1 MSTFQVEHEDHLCI
15 PCYDDLKAA
24 HLFKQKC
31 IQNNILRVSRPGRS
45 TAAEEKRASPDKD
58 STPSTNTK
66 DETVPIAEIS
76 TTSVVREADILEEH
90 LYLSEG
96 DEEESRDE
104 DGGTETE
111 VMKISLANIEEVP
124 GSSIHL
130 ENSTAVESKQAP
142 VPSSSVQL
150 GIKIVEAVKL
160 EPIHC
165 EECGKSFSKTSLF
178 QKHVKSCH
186 QAESTDEASDQQQ
199 QQDEPEH
206 GSLATLPTVHNLM
219 CEFCF
224 QEFPQLA
231 EKFEHEASHVSEQK
245 PYKCPQCR
253 SAFKDKVGLRSHI
266 RIHSSVKR
274 FKCQFCEM
282 RFHQRGN
289 LKGKFVYPWHNIY
302 DISCNTISAHERI
315 HVGAKPYLCPHC
327 GKGNKLTK
335 LRSISY
341 RLLFIPLGFAENG
354 NLKNHIRFHTGEK
367 PYSCSQC
374 TKRFRTHYSRTIH
387 MRSHSN
393 DRPFKCSHAGCDKSF
408 YSSGK
413 LIVHRRVHSGEKPYH
428 CDTCSAKFADS
439 SGLRRHSKTH

>member
-1 MSTFQVEHEDHLCI
+1 MVAIFQHPNGLDLMFTSVTGILVESEDHLCI

-31 IQNNILRVSRPGRS
+31 IQNNILRVSRPTPGKS
-45 TAAEEKRASPDKD
+45 SATEEKRSSPEKD
-58 STPSTNTK
+58 VVPSTNTN
-66 DETVPIAEIS
+66 DEVVPGAEIS
-76 TTSVVREADILEEH
+76 TTSVREADILEEH
-90 LYLSEG
+90 LYLS
-96 DEEESRDE
+96 DEESQD
-104 DGGTETE
+104 ETE
-111 VMKISLANIEEVP
+111 VTKVSLLEAQDDKGLMLEEPV
-124 GSSIHL
+124 
-130 ENSTAVESKQAP
+130 AVES

-160 EPIHC
+160 EPIRC

-186 QAESTDEASDQQQ
+186 PTVESTDDGSDQAQ
-199 QQDEPEH
+199 QQDKLEH
-206 GSLATLPTVHNLM
+206 GALATLPTVHNLM

-224 QEFPQLA
+224 KEFAQLA
-231 EKFEHEASHVSEQK
+231 EKFEHETAHMSEQK
-245 PYKCPQCR
+245 PYRCPQCEG
-253 SAFKDKVGLRSHI
+253 AFKDKVGLRSHI

-274 FKCQFCEM
+274 YKCQYCEM

-289 LKGKFVYPWHNIY
+289 LK
-302 DISCNTISAHERI
+302 AHERI
-315 HVGAKPYLCPHC
+315 HVGAKPFLCPHC
-327 GKGNKLTK
+327 GKG
-335 LRSISY
+335 
-341 RLLFIPLGFAENG
+341 FAESG

-367 PYSCSQC
+367 PYPCTECS
-374 TKRFRTHYSRTIH
+374 KRFRTHYSRTIH

-393 DRPFKCSHAGCDKSF
+393 LRPFKCDHAGCDKSF

-413 LIVHRRVHSGEKPYH
+413 LIVHQRVHSGEKPYH

>member
-1 MSTFQVEHEDHLCI
+1 MSSSCVACRTRGSGMVAIFQHPNGLDQMFCSVTGIEVEHEDHLCI

-104 DGGTETE
+104 DGGAETE
-111 VMKISLANIEEVP
+111 VMKISLENVEEVP

-289 LKGKFVYPWHNIY
+289 LK
-302 DISCNTISAHERI
+302 AHERI

-327 GKGNKLTK
+327 GK
-335 LRSISY
+335 
-341 RLLFIPLGFAENG
+341 GFAENG